1 MDRTDSSTV
10 QSNWLNVGN
19 ADSQR
24 QASCKEIIDLP
35 LVSAYNQAFLETITE
50 EGSEFEPS
58 EDGSFSWGNHAD
70 SYQVEILSNDS
81 VHKNLGLGLDQQM
94 IGDLECPVDYIDLS
108 DISLSMRGPLGSDQL
123 AGSRDIEQLSTELCM
138 VDQTTQHLHEAVNR
152 RGSYDGSPLNERF
165 GTSHYQR
172 YDNIDPK
179 QPEDVRLVSGKTHE
193 RKDFLRTS
201 PAIWTEP
208 RHKEMEEEVLVLS
221 ADSGTN
227 KLCWKLESIDVS
239 QKESRAVAGKDNE
252 FPWQRRCE
260 EISVTSDQKTNG
272 PQTKACEN
280 LTNRPIEPHLLYSG
294 DKLPYEYPK
303 NCNLFGPTTQSIRHD
318 ESILRPVLFKESQE
332 KMHAFAETLLS
343 RHTTSSFLVDSQTS
357 TTSSTFQ
364 PVSRLTGQG
373 SGSAEWSWQPHL
385 QGPFSPHFPTHF
397 TTNCR
402 KTENHCGVWSHNSN
416 FPVIQPCSQRF
427 QSRFQG
433 SSLIPRP
440 PPLPKAMATS
450 HFVPC
455 FPSTNPVSPC
465 DRNNTS
471 NNSLN
476 SSRMFNQTRPFSP
489 EAEKPNSSLAP
500 VRFEQ
505 SSAQLAND
513 ADRLWKRNPASEN
526 LINKSDEAKE
536 EFDFYCSHPKQHY
549 SNVEL
554 SETRAA
560 DQYYSVVDINPVGSL
575 NIKPTGSMRM
585 VYPSFGARNGL
596 YENVQAAETKPA
608 IQTRGE
614 IMSKFSQNSGFKP
627 GQLDIVACVRP
638 TLNGTSKIKERMY
651 PSGVEFQSSMWV
663 ANSTPRSE
671 LSANSSEPYEAPQI
685 TVQAETFDSKSDSPN
700 VSELKK
706 PSVSNGFR
714 PLHRSPAVLGVSEL
728 LSKTDEELCKFMED
742 VRIPKVQE
750 RTSPQGSEATQ
761 NQITS
766 MPTDHSPAR
775 RRFHY
780 INNQNSKAS
789 YCENLGTDSAS
800 DQLDRRSFYDYGCDD
815 EDEEADDDEDLFEPP
830 GVNSLNE
837 RLATRISHPTNPS
850 NHSALHDRT
859 HLYNMPYETASSILD
874 DIMKLDMDGS
884 RYVWSDTCHSPHS
897 TKQDHIFSKPNNH
910 VLGRDIFE
918 PWDLP
923 YIDSDAFAGEPWAAI
938 YGPPLETF
946 LRRPKKASLDEITL
960 TSKPSS
966 CRNSWGSASDLNRFG
981 RELSSREVDNDHE
994 SSNRSRTKRVRIRSR
1009 RDFHSYDI
1017 STDTKSAS
1025 RLRKITGPWFQRLCG
1040 CVRSSRFRKKDL
1052 H

>member
-1 MDRTDSSTV
+1 MDLTNSSTV

-19 ADSQR
+19 ADPQI

-58 EDGSFSWGNHAD
+58 DDGSFSWGNHAD

-81 VHKNLGLGLDQQM
+81 VHKNQGSGLDQQM
-94 IGDLECPVDYIDLS
+94 IGDLECPVDYIDVS
-108 DISLSMRGPLGSDQL
+108 DICLSLRGPLGSDRI
-123 AGSRDIEQLSTELCM
+123 AGSRDIEQPSTDLCE
-138 VDQTTQHLHEAVNR
+138 VDRTTPHLHEAVNR
-152 RGSYDGSPLNERF
+152 RSSYDSSSLNEPF
-165 GTSHYQR
+165 DTSDYQR
-172 YDNIDPK
+172 YDNVDPK
-179 QPEDVRLVSGKTHE
+179 QAEDVRLVSGKTQE
-193 RKDFLRTS
+193 KKDFLRTP
-201 PAIWTEP
+201 PASWIEP
-208 RHKEMEEEVLVLS
+208 RNEEMEDEVLVLS

-227 KLCWKLESIDVS
+227 RLCWKLESIDVS
-239 QKESRAVAGKDNE
+239 QKESRPVVGKGNG
-252 FPWQRRCE
+252 FPWHRRCE
-260 EISVTSDQKTNG
+260 EISVTNGQKTNV
-272 PQTKACEN
+272 PQTKSPED
-280 LTNRPIEPHLLYSG
+280 LTDQLNHPHLLYSG
-294 DKLPYEYPK
+294 DKPRYEYPTD
-303 NCNLFGPTTQSIRHD
+303 CSLFGPPTQSIRRD
-318 ESILRPVLFKESQE
+318 ESILGPALGKESQD
-332 KMHAFAETLLS
+332 KMHAFAENPLS
-343 RHTTSSFLVDSQTS
+343 RQTNSSFLVDSQGS

-364 PVSRLTGQG
+364 PVSRLSGQG
-373 SGSAEWSWQPHL
+373 MGSAEWSWQPQL
-385 QGPFSPHFPTHF
+385 QGSFSPHFPTHF
-397 TTNCR
+397 TMNSR
-402 KTENHCGVWSHNSN
+402 RTENHCGDWSHNSN

-433 SSLIPRP
+433 SSFIPRP
-440 PPLPKAMATS
+440 PPLPKAIVTS
-450 HFVPC
+450 HFAPC
-455 FPSTNPVSPC
+455 FPSTNPVPPC

-471 NNSLN
+471 NNFLN
-476 SSRMFNQTRPFSP
+476 SSCMFSQTHPFGS
-489 EAEKPNSSLAP
+489 EAEKPNSSLAT
-500 VRFEQ
+500 VRLEQ

-513 ADRLWKRNPASEN
+513 TDRLWRRKLASES
-526 LINKSDEAKE
+526 LINKTGEAKN
-536 EFDFYCSHPKQHY
+536 EFDFYSSYPKQHY
-549 SNVEL
+549 SNFEL
-554 SETRAA
+554 NETRAT
-560 DQYYSVVDINPVGSL
+560 DQYYSGVDVSPVGFS
-575 NIKPTGSMRM
+575 NTKPTVSMRM
-585 VYPSFGARNGL
+585 VHPSFAARNGL
-596 YENVQAAETKPA
+596 YENVQVSETELA
-608 IQTRGE
+608 IQTRGG
-614 IMSKFSQNSGFKP
+614 ITSNFSKNSGFKAEQM
-627 GQLDIVACVRP
+627 GDVACVRP
-638 TLNGTSKIKERMY
+638 TLNGTSKIKERKY
-651 PSGVEFQSSMWV
+651 APGVEFQNSMWI

-671 LSANSSEPYEAPQI
+671 LSANSSEPYEAPKSA
-685 TVQAETFDSKSDSPN
+685 VQAGTFGCKSDSPSM
-700 VSELKK
+700 SELLK

-750 RTSPQGSEATQ
+750 RPSPQGSEATQ

-780 INNQNSKAS
+780 INNQNSKPS
-789 YCENLGTDSAS
+789 YCETLGTDSAS

-815 EDEEADDDEDLFEPP
+815 EDEEVEDDEDLFEPP

-837 RLATRISHPTNPS
+837 RLATRKSHPINPS
-850 NHSALHDRT
+850 NHSALQDRT
-859 HLYNMPYETASSILD
+859 HLYNMPFETASSILD

-897 TKQDHIFSKPNNH
+897 TKQDHIFSKSNNH

-946 LRRPKKASLDEITL
+946 IRRPKKASLDEITL

-994 SSNRSRTKRVRIRSR
+994 NSNRPRTKRVRIRSR